1 MFKNLKTLVMLG
13 LGLTVL
19 VIIFFIFYVPGG
31 SVEGRVNGLSQIF
44 NRKESA
50 DISFELVEYLG
61 AFEPEERAEIFNM
74 IPFKIVKENPELL
87 IAVFDESYPGW
98 KELNSFN
105 SNYLMTE
112 VELIAKQNASPIKNT
127 EPIKLKVSYN
137 DLAMMSADIKS
148 IFSKVWN
155 IDDRSVFVL
164 DNTLKCEMRVTRG
177 ETRVLNLEV
186 EVFDIKTGYV
196 FHLKY
201 SGEHLEIKPE
211 NRKVEDDGAFELSE
225 KIGVYDYR
233 RLKSFISSHFK
244 LSFEEYSLLFDDSF
258 IDKKISG
265 NENEESTGAR
275 DGHLDVIIYS
285 DLIKILDLDK
295 DKNVSYAGSMR
306 FRPISSVKKSEQ
318 EGEAGQENP
327 EGKENQ
333 KQEESPQYSYE
344 KEISLNL
351 FKADW

>member
-1 MFKNLKTLVMLG
+1 MFKNLKTLIMLG
-13 LGLTVL
+13 LAFFVL
-19 VIIFFIFYVPGG
+19 VIVFFIFYVPGG

-61 AFEPEERAEIFNM
+61 TFEPEERAEIFNK

-87 IAVFDESYPGW
+87 INVFDESYPDW

-137 DLAMMSADIKS
+137 DLALMSTDIKS

-155 IDDRSVFVL
+155 IDDRSVFVV
-164 DNTLKCEMRVTRG
+164 DNTLKCEMRIAKG
-177 ETRVLNLEV
+177 ETKVLKLEV

-196 FHLKY
+196 FHLIY

-211 NRKVEDDGAFELSE
+211 NRKIEDDGAFELSE
-225 KIGVYDYR
+225 KIGVYDYK
-233 RLKSFISSHFK
+233 RLKNFISSHYK
-244 LSFEEYSLLFDDSF
+244 LRFEEYSLLFDDSF
-258 IDKKISG
+258 IDKKIST
-265 NENEESTGAR
+265 NENEEGLSAQA
-275 DGHLDVIIYS
+275 GHLDVVIYS

-295 DKNVSYAGSMR
+295 DKNVGYAGSMR
-306 FRPISSVKKSEQ
+306 FRPISGVIKSKQ
-318 EGEAGQENP
+318 EGEADGENQEGR
-327 EGKENQ
+327 ERQ
-333 KQEESPQYSYE
+333 KQEESSQYSYE